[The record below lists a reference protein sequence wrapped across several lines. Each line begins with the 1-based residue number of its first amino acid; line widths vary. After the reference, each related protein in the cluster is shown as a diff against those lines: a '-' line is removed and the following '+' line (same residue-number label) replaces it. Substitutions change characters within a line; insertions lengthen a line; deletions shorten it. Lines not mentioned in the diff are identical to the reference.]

1 MEFLPL
7 NWSTDKLDVYSV
19 LSSTVFR
26 MGSPVKTLAP
36 YFCLVLFI
44 SQIIESRSNIF
55 DDFEK
60 NDQTDKLAKE
70 SLEDLETAKP
80 QNEPQNLLT
89 KVKTT
94 SSSSY
99 KNKYYPGYNAGYQKH
114 GEDYRRRT
122 ILSQL

>member
-1 MEFLPL
+1 
-7 NWSTDKLDVYSV
+7 
-19 LSSTVFR
+19 

-44 SQIIESRSNIF
+44 SQIIESRTSNIF

-60 NDQTDKLAKE
+60 KDQNDKLAKE
-70 SLEDLETAKP
+70 TLEDLETAKP
-80 QNEPQNLLT
+80 QNEPQNLLN

-94 SSSSY
+94 SSY